1 MASRKEEK
9 ARLRQER
16 EERERTAAAGA
27 RRKRLIGY
35 GTAGALGLAALVAIV
50 VVAVAGGSGGSGG
63 GGGPAG
69 DGPVQPNPADFPT
82 SPVPAPRTTEISQA
96 SRAAGCTT
104 RSFRAE
110 GRDHTSEPVRYK
122 SNPAHSGDHS
132 EIPAEDGAYLEAPP
146 TENLVHSLEHGRVI
160 VQFRPS
166 VSEEF
171 KGQLKSL
178 FDEDPYHMILTP
190 NPTMPYEVA
199 ATAWTEVLA
208 CRQANPQV
216 FDAIRA
222 FRDRHRDRGPEFV
235 P

>member
-35 GTAGALGLAALVAIV
+35 GVAGALGLAVLIAIV
-50 VVAVAGGSGGSGG
+50 AVSIGG
-63 GGGPAG
+63 GGGGDGGGGGGSG
-69 DGPVQPNPADFPT
+69 DGPVEPDPAGFPT
-82 SPVPAPRTTEISQA
+82 SPVPAQRTNEISQA
-96 SRAAGCTT
+96 ARAAGCTT
-104 RSFRAE
+104 RSFSSE
-110 GRDHTSEPVRYK
+110 GRDHTPDPVRYK
-122 SNPAHSGDHS
+122 SSPAHSGPHDPV
-132 EIPAEDGAYLEAPP
+132 PAEDGPYNEAPR

-166 VSEEF
+166 ASEEL

-178 FDEDPYHMILTP
+178 YDEDPYHVILTP
-190 NPTMPYEVA
+190 NPDMPYEVA

-208 CRQANPQV
+208 CEQANPQV

-222 FRDRHRDRGPEFV
+222 FKERHRDRGPEFV

>member
-1 MASRKEEK
+1 VASRKEEK

-35 GTAGALGLAALVAIV
+35 GVAGALGLAVLIAIV
-50 VVAVAGGSGGSGG
+50 AVSIAGG
-63 GGGPAG
+63 GGGDGGGGNGSG
-69 DGPVQPNPADFPT
+69 DGPVEPDPAGFPT
-82 SPVPAPRTTEISQA
+82 SPVPAQRTTVISQA
-96 SRAAGCTT
+96 ARAAGCTT
-104 RSFRAE
+104 RSFRSE
-110 GRDHTSEPVRYK
+110 GRDHTPDPVQYK
-122 SNPAHSGDHS
+122 SNPAHSGSHDPV
-132 EIPAEDGAYLEAPP
+132 PAEDGAYTEAPR

-166 VSEEF
+166 ASEEL

-178 FDEDPYHMILTP
+178 YDEDPYHVILTP
-190 NPTMPYEVA
+190 NPDMPYEVA

-208 CRQANPQV
+208 CEQANPQV

-222 FRDRHRDRGPEFV
+222 FKERHRDRGPEFV